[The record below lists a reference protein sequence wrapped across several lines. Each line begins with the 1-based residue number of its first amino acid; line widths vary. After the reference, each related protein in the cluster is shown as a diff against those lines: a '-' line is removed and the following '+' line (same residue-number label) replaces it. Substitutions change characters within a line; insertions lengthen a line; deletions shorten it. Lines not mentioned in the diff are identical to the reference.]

1 MVRVGWWTSLAGALH
16 LLTAAPGN
24 RLAGQEGVKF
34 VGDFLPSTGV
44 AEKSGRDWFQ
54 EENGESF
61 DSVKVNADRGH
72 KVYFTKEEEVN
83 KWQKNPEAAPATWSR
98 KAPSLDRLTDLRS
111 VEASYRQLVLL
122 LPRKIDAARDQ
133 ISAQIRHKNSLG
145 YLVVAGFVLA
155 AVFENSAYIVQAEMS
170 VITFMW
176 TVVWLW
182 AYSFGF
188 SGPFIFPSVFGAG
201 HGVGDPALSCSS
213 RDFVSVLA
221 SSHFSLALEDLVS
234 RGEGE
239 FTVMTEQLRR
249 QLNLN
254 LDCILSR

>member
-1 MVRVGWWTSLAGALH
+1 MCFFGT
-16 LLTAAPGN
+16 PY
-24 RLAGQEGVKF
+24 
-34 VGDFLPSTGV
+34 
-44 AEKSGRDWFQ
+44 
-54 EENGESF
+54 
-61 DSVKVNADRGH
+61 RGH
-72 KVYFTKEEEVN
+72 KVYFTKEEEVD
-83 KWQKNPEAAPATWSR
+83 KWQKNPHGAAPGTWSR
-98 KAPSLDRLTDLRS
+98 KDPSLDRQTALRS
-111 VEASYRQLVLL
+111 VEADYRQLVLL
-122 LPRKIDAARDQ
+122 LPRKIDAARDE

-155 AVFENSAYIVQAEMS
+155 AVFENTAFIVQAEMP
-170 VITFMW
+170 VVTFMW

-239 FTVMTEQLRR
+239 FAVMAEQLRR